1 MYQITDKNLNKTTI
15 MRLKILV
22 LFILSGISTASAQK
36 AYLIHDFMK
45 GYTLY
50 FIQQKA
56 GSQIK
61 EYYKLT
67 EDKGTK
73 MVLEF
78 GAKELAKP
86 QTIKTAKEVTFKSL
100 SDKNIQILG
109 DVNFDGKPDI
119 IIHETQIN
127 DDDGCYY
134 PRASSHIFINT
145 ENTFTISQSISDV
158 YNDANCMR
166 GGSFDIDAKNKRI
179 ITSSTCGAACH
190 GCEHYSVSGK
200 EAKMISSFDEDGFAQ
215 GPFSK
220 ITGKKLENNKWVSFN
235 SLSIYEPNL
244 DPDKILAFDTKNGKG
259 RILLFK
265 IDTILYYAFQQN
277 DEYKFISFAHPSSPE
292 KANKAIFKFR
302 KQNSSYE
309 LEFNSGSIKHLVYET
324 ANSVGIKINVNG
336 KISDWQGMTKT
347 GSLEALVKNKFSNVI
362 KE

>member
-1 MYQITDKNLNKTTI
+1 MKF
-15 MRLKILV
+15 KIIS
-22 LFILSGISTASAQK
+22 LFIILSIASANAQK
-36 AYLIHDFMK
+36 AYLINDFMK

-50 FIQQKA
+50 FIQQKSD
-56 GSQIK
+56 SQTK

-67 EDKGTK
+67 ENESKKT
-73 MVLEF
+73 VLEF
-78 GAKELAKP
+78 GSKELSKP
-86 QTIKTAKEVTFKSL
+86 ETLKTAKTVTFKSI
-100 SDKNIQILG
+100 SQKNIRILG

-145 ENTFTISQSISDV
+145 ENTFTVSQSISDV

-200 EAKMISSFDEDGFAQ
+200 EAKMISSFEEDGFTQ

-220 ITGKKLENNKWVSFN
+220 ITGKKLENSKWVSFN

-292 KANKAIFKFR
+292 KASKAIFKFK
-302 KQNSSYE
+302 KQNSGYE
-309 LEFNSGSIKHLVYET
+309 LEFNSGSIKYLVYET
-324 ANSVGIKINVNG
+324 SDGVGIKINVNG
-336 KISDWQGMTKT
+336 KISDWQGMNKT
-347 GSLEALVKNKFSNVI
+347 GTLEKLVKNKFSNVI
-362 KE
+362 KD